1 MRLINL
7 NVEIVTD
14 DEKEIRELKEKGYI
28 EVKDAGKPKSKSNRK
43 VKKPD
48 TE

>member
-14 DEKEIRELKEKGYI
+14 NEKEIRELMEKGYV
-28 EVKDAGKPKSKSNRK
+28 EVKDAGKPKSKNTRK
-43 VKKPD
+43 AKKPD
-48 TE
+48 TK